1 MANDPR
7 AGASM
12 ETPREHIVYAN
23 ILFWGGWSGL
33 AILVVTYILYVTGI
47 IAPHVPLDVVTQVW
61 TKPVHAYLTQGQ
73 VPHGWGWVRLL
84 NTGDFLNFVGI
95 AILAALT
102 MVAFVPLIPAFLRKG
117 DKLYALIAI
126 LEILVL
132 VAAASGLV
140 SGGGH

>member
-1 MANDPR
+1 
-7 AGASM
+7 M